1 VEVKSLHQWDLSYA
15 EARALQTKL
24 AELVIDSGHLDID
37 SLSLVA
43 GADVSYSKRTN
54 RCYCAAVV
62 LSFPQLLPIS
72 VETATVQASFPYIPG
87 LLSFREMPG
96 LVRAF
101 EQLSVV
107 PDVVLVDG
115 QGLAHPRGMG
125 LACHLGLL
133 LDIPTI
139 GCAKSRLVGEFEMPG
154 AQRGQMSD
162 LTLNGKRVGVV
173 LRTRT
178 NVAPVFVSVGHKIDL
193 QSAART
199 VLACSPKF
207 RLPETTRL
215 AHRVVNEMRRS
226 SEG

>member
-1 VEVKSLHQWDLSYA
+1 
-15 EARALQTKL
+15 
-24 AELVIDSGHLDID
+24 
-37 SLSLVA
+37 
-43 GADVSYSKRTN
+43 
-54 RCYCAAVV
+54 
-62 LSFPQLLPIS
+62 
-72 VETATVQASFPYIPG
+72 
-87 LLSFREMPG
+87 MPG

-193 QSAART
+193 PSAART